1 MIYIV
6 ISSILAKQFL
16 SLFINLKEL
25 YNSSAHLINILY
37 MEITF
42 WIVARY
48 NLS

>member
-1 MIYIV
+1 MKYIV
-6 ISSILAKQFL
+6 ISRILAKQFL

-25 YNSSAHLINILY
+25 YNSSGHLINILY

-48 NLS
+48 SLS